1 MADYRVLY
9 WQTIPSM
16 IEATDGAGKHKVQL
30 SDRFQALIDA
40 AAMAQ
45 GLAGT
50 DAYLEQWRR
59 GRAKTREGS
68 AEDVAAAVQA
78 ELEAEFADIRAAAM
92 GKV

>member
-1 MADYRVLY
+1 MAKYRVLY

-16 IEATDGAGKHKVQL
+16 IEATDEAGKHKVQL

-40 AAMAQ
+40 VAMRQ

-59 GRAKTREGS
+59 GRAQTREG
-68 AEDVAAAVQA
+68 AAQDVAAAVQA
-78 ELEAEFADIRAAAM
+78 ELEAEFADIRAAATD
-92 GKV
+92 KV

>member
-1 MADYRVLY
+1 MADYRILY

-16 IEATDGAGKHKVQL
+16 IEATDGTDKRKVQL

-40 AAMAQ
+40 VAMEQ

-68 AEDVAAAVQA
+68 AAEVAAAVQA
-78 ELEAEFADIRAAAM
+78 ELEADFADIRAAAM
-92 GKV
+92 GKA